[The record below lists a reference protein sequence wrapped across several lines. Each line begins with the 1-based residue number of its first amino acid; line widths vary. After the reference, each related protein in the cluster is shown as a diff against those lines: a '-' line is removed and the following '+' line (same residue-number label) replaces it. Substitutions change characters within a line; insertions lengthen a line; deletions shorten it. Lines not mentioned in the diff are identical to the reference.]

1 MGRILRRLGIFAV
14 TLLGASVLIFAVTAA
29 LPGDIAQV
37 LLGTDA
43 TPEAVEQ
50 LRRQLG
56 LDRPL
61 AVRYLEW
68 LGGVLTG
75 DFGVS
80 HLSNQP
86 VLALIGPRLA
96 VTAWLVG
103 LSIVGALLIALPAGM
118 VAALKRRHWQ
128 GFAVNALAQL
138 GMAIPVFFGGILI
151 VLVFAVWL
159 QWLPAN
165 GYRPLLAD
173 PVQWARHLVLPVVTL
188 SLVQGAVLIRY
199 VRSAFVEVLSEDYYR
214 TARAIGWTPTAALLR
229 HGVRNAAVSLVTI
242 IGLQLSAVLVGAI
255 VVEQVFTLPGLG
267 TLLLNAVAQR
277 DLFVIQGTVM
287 FLVLAVLVINALVDF
302 SYLLIDPR
310 QRARG
315 EVE

>member
-1 MGRILRRLGIFAV
+1 
-14 TLLGASVLIFAVTAA
+14 
-29 LPGDIAQV
+29 
-37 LLGTDA
+37 
-43 TPEAVEQ
+43 
-50 LRRQLG
+50 
-56 LDRPL
+56 
-61 AVRYLEW
+61 
-68 LGGVLTG
+68 
-75 DFGVS
+75 
-80 HLSNQP
+80 
-86 VLALIGPRLA
+86 
-96 VTAWLVG
+96 
-103 LSIVGALLIALPAGM
+103 M

>member
-1 MGRILRRLGIFAV
+1 M
-14 TLLGASVLIFAVTAA
+14 
-29 LPGDIAQV
+29 

-50 LRRQLG
+50 LRRELG